1 MAERGIVVI
10 VSGLA
15 ASGKSTLARRLAEE
29 LGLRLYSGG
38 EVLKSIA
45 SKRGFSPTPNRWWE
59 SEEGMRFLTLRESD
73 HSIDKECDEMLLER
87 AREGNVVIDS
97 WVIPW
102 LLEGGLKIWL
112 KASRSVR
119 AERLSKRS
127 GLPPHQAEGILAE
140 RDDRNIKLYKA
151 LYGVEIGSDFEPFHL
166 VIDTSYI
173 SADKVFSIALSAVK
187 AFYP

>member
-1 MAERGIVVI
+1 VAERGIVVI

-127 GLPPHQAEGILAE
+127 GLPLHQAEGILAE